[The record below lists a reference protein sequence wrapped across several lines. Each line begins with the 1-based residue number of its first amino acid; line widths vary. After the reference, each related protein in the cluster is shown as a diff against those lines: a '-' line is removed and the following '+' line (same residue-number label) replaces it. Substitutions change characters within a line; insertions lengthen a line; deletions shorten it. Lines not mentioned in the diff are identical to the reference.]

1 MQKGVPQIMDITSIK
16 SVLHDLSEEVLPSR
30 FETAQQP
37 EPNIIQFCLRGINSQ
52 TWIEVSWDSDSAR
65 ILKINRPEKIGA
77 ESTLSKQLRYGL
89 KYMALVTIKQHKFE
103 RVIKFGFAK
112 KPGDEINKYLIFEL
126 MGKHSNIFY
135 LDNNQKIIAVGK
147 QINSNQSSFRTV
159 STGSIY
165 SEPPKIMK
173 KEPSPIESYETWKE
187 SISSVPESLKY
198 CLINTYQGVSPIL
211 TTQLETFSNLG
222 SVQIMNKNIDF
233 ISETNLKKI
242 YQSWK
247 IWINRF
253 NNNNFNF
260 SIFNNFF
267 YSVWFLKNEINN
279 KNNIDQING
288 LENYYDFYLKQR
300 KIEALIKKIDGIIF
314 KQTTLEKK
322 NLNLQSDLLINSENY
337 RIYKEKADK
346 IFMTHEI
353 QKKDIIKG
361 QKLYKKSKKLKRAQ
375 NLIKE
380 RIDIY
385 KNKLDRLEEFSA
397 LLDNLNSLKNENQT
411 NRINLLEE
419 IKAEICREFNVRIKN
434 MREQKRNSSG
444 LESSPIE
451 INTPKG
457 LTIQI
462 GRNMRQND
470 LISFKFSKKGD
481 LWFHAQESPGSHVVL
496 KSSSQNPSDE
506 DIQIS
511 ADLAALFSKAK
522 MNIKVPISLVNIKDL
537 QKITKGGPGCV
548 SFNNVEILWGNPT
561 RGKDYI
567 KKILKRVI

>member
-37 EPNIIQFCLRGINSQ
+37 EPNIIQFCLRGLNSQ
-52 TWIEVSWDSDSAR
+52 TWVEVSWNSDSAR
-65 ILKINRPEKIGA
+65 IIKINRPEKTGA

-89 KYMALVTIKQHKFE
+89 KYMALVTLEQDKFE

-165 SEPPKIMK
+165 SEPPKNMK
-173 KEPSPIESYETWKE
+173 KEPNPNESYEIWKE

-198 CLINTYQGVSPIL
+198 CLINSYQGVSPIL
-211 TTQLETFSNLG
+211 TKQLETFSNL
-222 SVQIMNKNIDF
+222 STAEIMNKNIDF

-247 IWINRF
+247 IWIERF

-260 SIFNNFF
+260 SIFDNFF
-267 YSVWFLKNEINN
+267 YSVWFLKNEVNN
-279 KNNIDQING
+279 KDNIDQING
-288 LENYYDFYLKQR
+288 LENYYDFYLKQK
-300 KIEALIKKIDGIIF
+300 KIDTLIKKIDGIIF

-337 RIYKEKADK
+337 QIYKEKADK
-346 IFMTHEI
+346 IYMTHEI
-353 QKKDIIKG
+353 QKQDIIKG

-397 LLDNLNSLKNENQT
+397 LLDNLNSLKNESQT
-411 NRINLLEE
+411 IRINLLEE

-434 MREQKRNSSG
+434 IREQKRDTSG

-457 LTIQI
+457 LTVQI

-561 RGKDYI
+561 RGNDYI
-567 KKILKRVI
+567 KKNLKRVI

>member
-1 MQKGVPQIMDITSIK
+1 MDITSIK

-52 TWIEVSWDSDSAR
+52 TWIEVSWNSDSAR

-89 KYMALVTIKQHKFE
+89 KYMALVTLEQDKFE

-165 SEPPKIMK
+165 SEPPKNMK
-173 KEPSPIESYETWKE
+173 KEPSPNESYETWKA

-211 TTQLETFSNLG
+211 TKQLETFSNLG
-222 SVQIMNKNIDF
+222 SEEIMNKNIDF

-247 IWINRF
+247 IWIDRLK
-253 NNNNFNF
+253 NNNFNF
-260 SIFNNFF
+260 SIFDNFF
-267 YSVWFLKNEINN
+267 YSVWFLKNEIKN

-288 LENYYDFYLKQR
+288 LQNYYDFYLKQR
-300 KIEALIKKIDGIIF
+300 KIDALIKKIDGIIF
-314 KQTTLEKK
+314 KQITHEKK

-337 RIYKEKADK
+337 QIYKEKADK

-353 QKKDIIKG
+353 QKQDIIKG

-397 LLDNLNSLKNENQT
+397 LLDNLNSLKNENQKI
-411 NRINLLEE
+411 RINLLEE
-419 IKAEICREFNVRIKN
+419 IKAEICREFNLRIKN
-434 MREQKRNSSG
+434 IREQKTDSSG

-567 KKILKRVI
+567 KKNLKKVI

>member
-16 SVLHDLSEEVLPSR
+16 SVLHDLSKEVLPSR

-52 TWIEVSWDSDSAR
+52 TWIEVSWNSDSAR

-89 KYMALVTIKQHKFE
+89 KYMALVTIEQDKFE

-165 SEPPKIMK
+165 SEPPKNMK
-173 KEPSPIESYETWKE
+173 KEPSPNESYETWKE

-211 TTQLETFSNLG
+211 TKQLETFSNLG
-222 SVQIMNKNIDF
+222 SVEIMNKNIDF

-247 IWINRF
+247 IWIDRF
-253 NNNNFNF
+253 NNKNFNF
-260 SIFNNFF
+260 SIFENFF
-267 YSVWFLKNEINN
+267 YSVWFLKNEIKN

-288 LENYYDFYLKQR
+288 LENYYDFYLKQK
-300 KIEALIKKIDGIIF
+300 KIDALIKKIDGIIF

-322 NLNLQSDLLINSENY
+322 NLNLQSDLLSNSENY
-337 RIYKEKADK
+337 QIYKEKADK

-353 QKKDIIKG
+353 QKQDIIKG

-385 KNKLDRLEEFSA
+385 KNKLDRLEEFSS
-397 LLDNLNSLKNENQT
+397 LLDNLNSLKNENQKI
-411 NRINLLEE
+411 RINLLEE

-434 MREQKRNSSG
+434 IKEQKRNSSG

-496 KSSSQNPSDE
+496 KSSSQKPSDE

-567 KKILKRVI
+567 KKNLKKAI

>member
-1 MQKGVPQIMDITSIK
+1 MHKGVPQVMDITSIK

-37 EPNIIQFCLRGINSQ
+37 EPNIIQFCLRGIKSQ

-77 ESTLSKQLRYGL
+77 ESTLSKQLKYGL
-89 KYMALVTIKQHKFE
+89 KYMALVKIEQDKFE
-103 RVIKFGFAK
+103 RVIKFEFAK
-112 KPGDEINKYLIFEL
+112 KPGDEIDKYLIFEL

-147 QINSNQSSFRTV
+147 QINSNQSRFRIV

-165 SEPPKIMK
+165 SEPPKNLK
-173 KEPSPIESYETWKE
+173 KEPTFNESYASWKE
-187 SISSVPESLKY
+187 SISAVPAPLRY

-211 TTQLETFSNLG
+211 TKQLETFSNL
-222 SVQIMNKNIDF
+222 SSLEIMNKNIDF

-260 SIFNNFF
+260 SIFDSFF
-267 YSVWFLKNEINN
+267 YSVWFFKNEIKN
-279 KNNIDQING
+279 KNNIVQVNG
-288 LENYYDFYLKQR
+288 LENYYSFYLKQR
-300 KIEALIKKIDGIIF
+300 KIDALIKKIDGIIF
-314 KQTTLEKK
+314 KQTNLEKK
-322 NLNLQSDLLINSENY
+322 NFNLQSDLLINSENHQK
-337 RIYKEKADK
+337 YKEKADK
-346 IFMTHEI
+346 IFMTQEI
-353 QKKDIIKG
+353 QKQDIIKG

-397 LLDNLNSLKNENQT
+397 LLDNLNSLKNENLT
-411 NRINLLEE
+411 IRINLLEE

-434 MREQKRNSSG
+434 IREQKRDSSG

-457 LTIQI
+457 LKVQI

-548 SFNNVEILWGNPT
+548 SFNKVEILWGNPT

-567 KKILKRVI
+567 KKNLKTII

>member
-16 SVLHDLSEEVLPSR
+16 YVLYDLSEKVLPSR

-37 EPNIIQFCLRGINSQ
+37 EPNLIQFCLRGINSQ
-52 TWIEVSWDSDSAR
+52 TWIEVSWNSDSAR

-89 KYMALVTIKQHKFE
+89 KYMALVTLEQDKFE

-147 QINSNQSSFRTV
+147 QINSNQTSFRTV

-165 SEPPKIMK
+165 SEPPKNMK
-173 KEPSPIESYETWKE
+173 KEPCPNESFETWKE

-211 TTQLETFSNLG
+211 TKQLETFSNLG
-222 SVQIMNKNIDF
+222 SAEIMNKNIDL
-233 ISETNLKKI
+233 ISEANLKKI

-260 SIFNNFF
+260 SIFDNFF
-267 YSVWFLKNEINN
+267 YSVWFLKNEIKN
-279 KNNIDQING
+279 KNNIEQING
-288 LENYYDFYLKQR
+288 LEKYYDFYLKQK
-300 KIEALIKKIDGIIF
+300 KIDALIKKIDGIIF
-314 KQTTLEKK
+314 KQKNLEKK
-322 NLNLQSDLLINSENY
+322 NFKLQSDLLINSENY
-337 RIYKEKADK
+337 QIYKEKADK
-346 IFMTHEI
+346 IFTTHEI
-353 QKKDIIKG
+353 QKQEIIKG

-385 KNKLDRLEEFSA
+385 KNKLARLEEFSA

-411 NRINLLEE
+411 IRINLLEE
-419 IKAEICREFNVRIKN
+419 IKAEICREFNAV
-434 MREQKRNSSG
+434 SY
-444 LESSPIE
+444 
-451 INTPKG
+451 TH
-457 LTIQI
+457 LTLPTI
-462 GRNMRQND
+462 
-470 LISFKFSKKGD
+470 
-481 LWFHAQESPGSHVVL
+481 
-496 KSSSQNPSDE
+496 
-506 DIQIS
+506 
-511 ADLAALFSKAK
+511 AL
-522 MNIKVPISLVNIKDL
+522 V
-537 QKITKGGPGCV
+537 
-548 SFNNVEILWGNPT
+548 
-561 RGKDYI
+561 
-567 KKILKRVI
+567 

>member
-1 MQKGVPQIMDITSIK
+1 
-16 SVLHDLSEEVLPSR
+16 
-30 FETAQQP
+30 
-37 EPNIIQFCLRGINSQ
+37 
-52 TWIEVSWDSDSAR
+52 
-65 ILKINRPEKIGA
+65 
-77 ESTLSKQLRYGL
+77 
-89 KYMALVTIKQHKFE
+89 
-103 RVIKFGFAK
+103 
-112 KPGDEINKYLIFEL
+112 
-126 MGKHSNIFY
+126 
-135 LDNNQKIIAVGK
+135 
-147 QINSNQSSFRTV
+147 
-159 STGSIY
+159 
-165 SEPPKIMK
+165 MK
-173 KEPSPIESYETWKE
+173 KEPSPNESYETWKE

-211 TTQLETFSNLG
+211 TKQLETFSNLG
-222 SVQIMNKNIDF
+222 NADIMNKNIDF

-247 IWINRF
+247 IWIERF

-260 SIFNNFF
+260 SIFDNFF

-300 KIEALIKKIDGIIF
+300 KIDALIKKIDGIIF

-322 NLNLQSDLLINSENY
+322 NINLQSDLLINSENY
-337 RIYKEKADK
+337 QIYKEKADK
-346 IFMTHEI
+346 IYMTHEI
-353 QKKDIIKG
+353 QKQDIIKG

-397 LLDNLNSLKNENQT
+397 LLDNLNSLKNESQT
-411 NRINLLEE
+411 IRINLLEE

-434 MREQKRNSSG
+434 IREQKRDTSG

-457 LTIQI
+457 LTVQI

-567 KKILKRVI
+567 KKNLKRVI

>member
-52 TWIEVSWDSDSAR
+52 TWIEVSWNSDSAR
-65 ILKINRPEKIGA
+65 ILKINRPEKTGA
-77 ESTLSKQLRYGL
+77 ESTLSKQLRFGL
-89 KYMALVTIKQHKFE
+89 KYMALVTLEQDKFE

-165 SEPPKIMK
+165 SEPPKNMK
-173 KEPSPIESYETWKE
+173 KEPSPNESYETWKE

-211 TTQLETFSNLG
+211 TKQLETFSNLG
-222 SVQIMNKNIDF
+222 NAEIMNKNIDF
-233 ISETNLKKI
+233 ISEPNLKKI

-247 IWINRF
+247 IWIERF

-260 SIFNNFF
+260 SIFDNFF

-322 NLNLQSDLLINSENY
+322 NINLQSDLLINSENY
-337 RIYKEKADK
+337 QIYKEKADK
-346 IFMTHEI
+346 IYMTHEI
-353 QKKDIIKG
+353 KKQDIIKG

-385 KNKLDRLEEFSA
+385 KKKLDRLEEFSA
-397 LLDNLNSLKNENQT
+397 LLDNLNSLKNESPKI
-411 NRINLLEE
+411 RINLLEE

-434 MREQKRNSSG
+434 IREQKRDSPG

-457 LTIQI
+457 LTVQI

-567 KKILKRVI
+567 KKNL

>member
-1 MQKGVPQIMDITSIK
+1 MQKGVPQVMDITSIK

-52 TWIEVSWDSDSAR
+52 TWIEVSWNSDSAR

-89 KYMALVTIKQHKFE
+89 KYMALVTIEQDKFE

-165 SEPPKIMK
+165 SEPPKNMK
-173 KEPSPIESYETWKE
+173 KEPSPNESYETWKE
-187 SISSVPESLKY
+187 SISSVSESLKY

-211 TTQLETFSNLG
+211 TKQLETFSNLE
-222 SVQIMNKNIDF
+222 SVEIMNKNIDF

-247 IWINRF
+247 IWIDRF

-260 SIFNNFF
+260 SIFENFF
-267 YSVWFLKNEINN
+267 YSVWFLKNEIKN

-288 LENYYDFYLKQR
+288 LENYYDFYLKQK
-300 KIEALIKKIDGIIF
+300 KIDALIKKIDGIIF

-337 RIYKEKADK
+337 QIYKEKADK

-385 KNKLDRLEEFSA
+385 KKKLDRLEEFSA
-397 LLDNLNSLKNENQT
+397 LLDNLNSLKNENQKIK
-411 NRINLLEE
+411 INLLEE
-419 IKAEICREFNVRIKN
+419 IKAEICQEFNVRIKN
-434 MREQKRNSSG
+434 IKEQKRDSSG

-567 KKILKRVI
+567 KKNLKRVI

>member
-52 TWIEVSWDSDSAR
+52 TWIEVSWNSDSAR
-65 ILKINRPEKIGA
+65 ILKINRPEKTGA

-89 KYMALVTIKQHKFE
+89 KYMALVTLEQDKFE

-165 SEPPKIMK
+165 SEPPKNMK
-173 KEPSPIESYETWKE
+173 KEPSSNESYETWKE
-187 SISSVPESLKY
+187 SISSVHESLKY

-211 TTQLETFSNLG
+211 TKQLETFSNLG
-222 SVQIMNKNIDF
+222 SAEIMNKNIDF

-247 IWINRF
+247 IWIERF

-260 SIFNNFF
+260 SIFDNFF

-300 KIEALIKKIDGIIF
+300 KIEALVKKIDGIIF

-322 NLNLQSDLLINSENY
+322 NINLQSDLLINSENY
-337 RIYKEKADK
+337 QIYKEKADK
-346 IFMTHEI
+346 IYMTHEI
-353 QKKDIIKG
+353 KKQDIIKG

-385 KNKLDRLEEFSA
+385 KKKLDRLEEFSA
-397 LLDNLNSLKNENQT
+397 LLDNLNSLKNESPKI
-411 NRINLLEE
+411 RINLLEE

-434 MREQKRNSSG
+434 IREQKRDSPG

-457 LTIQI
+457 LTVQI

-567 KKILKRVI
+567 KKNLKRVI

>member
-52 TWIEVSWDSDSAR
+52 TWIEVSWNSDSAR

-89 KYMALVTIKQHKFE
+89 KYMALVTIEQDKFE

-147 QINSNQSSFRTV
+147 QISSNQSSFRTV

-165 SEPPKIMK
+165 SEPPKNMK
-173 KEPSPIESYETWKE
+173 KEPSPNESYETWKE

-211 TTQLETFSNLG
+211 TKQLETFSNLG
-222 SVQIMNKNIDF
+222 SVEIMNKNIDF

-247 IWINRF
+247 IWIDRF

-260 SIFNNFF
+260 SIFENFF
-267 YSVWFLKNEINN
+267 YSVWFLKNEIKN

-288 LENYYDFYLKQR
+288 LENYYDFYLKQK
-300 KIEALIKKIDGIIF
+300 KIDALIKKIDGIIF

-337 RIYKEKADK
+337 QIYKEKADK

-353 QKKDIIKG
+353 QKQDIIKG

-397 LLDNLNSLKNENQT
+397 LLDNLNSLKNENQKI
-411 NRINLLEE
+411 RINLLEE

-434 MREQKRNSSG
+434 IKEQKRDSSG

-567 KKILKRVI
+567 KKNLKRGI

>member
-1 MQKGVPQIMDITSIK
+1 MQKGVPQTMDITSIK

-37 EPNIIQFCLRGINSQ
+37 EPNIIQFCLRGINRQ
-52 TWIEVSWDSDSAR
+52 TWVEVSWDSDSAR
-65 ILKINRPEKIGA
+65 ILKIKRPEKIGA

-89 KYMALVTIKQHKFE
+89 KYMALVTIEQVKFE

-112 KPGDEINKYLIFEL
+112 KPGDEINKYFVFEL

-147 QINSNQSSFRTV
+147 QLNSNQSSFRVV

-165 SEPPKIMK
+165 SDPPTNIK
-173 KEPSPIESYETWKE
+173 KEPSPKESYEEWKE

-211 TTQLETFSNLG
+211 TKQLEAFSNLG
-222 SVQIMNKNIDF
+222 SLEIMNKNIDF
-233 ISETNLKKI
+233 ISDTNLKKI
-242 YQSWK
+242 FQSWK
-247 IWINRF
+247 IWIDRF
-253 NNNNFNF
+253 NNKNFNF
-260 SIFNNFF
+260 SIFNSFF
-267 YSVWFLKNEINN
+267 YSVWFLNNEINN
-279 KNNIDQING
+279 ENNIDQIDG
-288 LENYYDFYLKQR
+288 LENYYSFYLKQK
-300 KIEALIKKIDGIIF
+300 KIDVLIKKIDGIIF
-314 KQTTLEKK
+314 KQTNLEKK
-322 NLNLQSDLLINSENY
+322 NFKMQSDLLINSENY
-337 RIYKEKADK
+337 QIYKEKADK

-353 QKKDIIKG
+353 QKQDIIKG

-380 RIDIY
+380 RIYIY

-397 LLDNLNSLKNENQT
+397 LLDNLNSLKNENPT
-411 NRINLLEE
+411 IRINLLEE
-419 IKAEICREFNVRIKN
+419 IKAEICREFKVRIKN
-434 MREQKRNSSG
+434 IREQKRDSSG

-496 KSSSQNPSDE
+496 KSSSQKPSDE

-567 KKILKRVI
+567 KKNL

>member
-1 MQKGVPQIMDITSIK
+1 MDITSIK
-16 SVLHDLSEEVLPSR
+16 SVLHVLSKEVLPSR

-52 TWIEVSWDSDSAR
+52 TWIEVSWNSDSAR
-65 ILKINRPEKIGA
+65 ILKINRPEKIGS

-89 KYMALVTIKQHKFE
+89 KYMALVTIEQEKFE

-126 MGKHSNIFY
+126 MGKHSNLFY

-147 QINSNQSSFRTV
+147 QINPDQSSFRIV
-159 STGSIY
+159 STGAIY
-165 SEPPKIMK
+165 TEPPKNLK
-173 KEPSPIESYETWKE
+173 KEPSGSESYESWKE
-187 SISSVPESLKY
+187 SISSVPESLKC

-211 TTQLETFSNLG
+211 TKQLVAFSNL
-222 SVQIMNKNIDF
+222 SNSNIMNKNIDF

-247 IWINRF
+247 IWIERF
-253 NNNNFNF
+253 NNNKFNF
-260 SIFNNFF
+260 SIFDGFF
-267 YSVWFLKNEINN
+267 YSVWFLKDEINN
-279 KNNIDQING
+279 KNIIDLVDG
-288 LENYYDFYLKQR
+288 LEKYYDFYLKQR
-300 KIEALIKKIDGIIF
+300 KIEALIKKIDVIIF
-314 KQTTLEKK
+314 KQTNLEKK
-322 NLNLQSDLLINSENY
+322 NFNLQSDLLINSENY
-337 RIYKEKADK
+337 QKFKEKADK
-346 IFMTHEI
+346 IFMAREI
-353 QKKDIIKG
+353 QKQDIIKG

-375 NLIKE
+375 SLIQE

-385 KNKLDRLEEFSA
+385 KNKLDRLEEYSA

-411 NRINLLEE
+411 VRINLLEE
-419 IKAEICREFNVRIKN
+419 IKAEICREFNVRSKNIKG
-434 MREQKRNSSG
+434 QKRDSSR
-444 LESSPIE
+444 LDSYPIE

-457 LTIQI
+457 LKVQI

-496 KSSSQNPSDE
+496 KSSSQKPSDE

-548 SFNNVEILWGNPT
+548 SFNKVEILWGNPT

-567 KKILKRVI
+567 KKNLKITI